1 MLQWTLECQHFF
13 EIRISIIL
21 DKFLEVGLL
30 DYMIVLFLFL
40 KHLYTVC
47 FIVAI
52 PFCIPTDNVR
62 VLQLLCILAST
73 IVFVISIAGILT
85 GGMWYLIIV
94 LIYISLNIS
103 DVNCFFF
110 LIFICLLVIYISSLE
125 KCLFKFYFSLLIYR
139 NSLH

>member
-21 DKFLEVGLL
+21 DKFLDVGLL

-40 KHLYTVC
+40 KHLYPMC

-52 PFCIPTDNVR
+52 TFCIPTDNVR

-103 DVNCFFF
+103 DVNCFF

>member
-110 LIFICLLVIYISSLE
+110 FNFHMPVGHLYIFFGEMSVQI
-125 KCLFKFYFSLLIYR
+125 LFFTFDL
-139 NSLH
+139 